1 MSGSSSSPGWR
12 PLARRWLISR
22 KSGMSIETSTEA
34 EKPAELMNPAK
45 SPHGAIYPFREG
57 TVVLKLQRQPG
68 LSS

>member
-34 EKPAELMNPAK
+34 EKQIKLMNPAK
-45 SPHGAIYPFREG
+45 
-57 TVVLKLQRQPG
+57 
-68 LSS
+68 